1 MTCSAF
7 LVRNSKRYWE
17 SFMPKT
23 LTPKVDF
30 HVLHAHFL
38 TSLKVGVSFGDN
50 WNFPTRHRLNRSDS
64 VLEPPITDILLFLDV
79 MCVVLVS
86 SVIHLLF
93 LKASLYEVFVCLFLP
108 GIGFFTLFVSLIKLV
123 NLWAIF
129 PQPSLWGLSGVIMI
143 DLLPPWMTMKLMYL
157 PLSLYFR
164 ELWKVVLHV
173 PSLYCLP
180 LFFCSCI
187 EDEHQPL
194 HDINAYSNLS
204 H

>member
-1 MTCSAF
+1 MCYMPISSHHSKLASL
-7 LVRNSKRYWE
+7 LVTTEIFQLGIGS
-17 SFMPKT
+17 
-23 LTPKVDF
+23 
-30 HVLHAHFL
+30 
-38 TSLKVGVSFGDN
+38 
-50 WNFPTRHRLNRSDS
+50 
-64 VLEPPITDILLFLDV
+64 TDLILS
-79 MCVVLVS
+79 LVS

-93 LKASLYEVFVCLFLP
+93 LKASLYEVFACLFLP

-194 HDINAYSNLS
+194 PDINAYSNLS